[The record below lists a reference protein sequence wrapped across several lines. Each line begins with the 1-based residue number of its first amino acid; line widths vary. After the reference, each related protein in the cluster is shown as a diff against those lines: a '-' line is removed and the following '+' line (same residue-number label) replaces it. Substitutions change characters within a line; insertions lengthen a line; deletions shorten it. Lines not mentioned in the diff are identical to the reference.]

1 MCDDCWGMDGE
12 YDEPFEEEVLEE
24 SEWGGFSWAGAAMTE
39 LGKVLASKR
48 GDYSSGGEFEN
59 FTSSAEAVGTIEP
72 EDVFLTQIAIK
83 LGRIRS
89 LRTQVAEPGNES
101 LKDSYRDLAGYA
113 VLAFAYEM
121 KVVNEEPNEGT
132 DSEKGIYRKRL

>member
-1 MCDDCWGMDGE
+1 MCDDCWGTSR

-24 SEWGGFSWAGAAMTE
+24 SEWGGLSWAGAAMTE

-48 GDYSSGGEFEN
+48 GDYSSSGEFEN
-59 FTSSAEAVGTIEP
+59 FTSTADAVGTIEP
-72 EDVFLTQIAIK
+72 EDVLLTQVAIK

-89 LRTQVAEPGNES
+89 LRTQVTGPNNES

-113 VLAFAYEM
+113 VLAFAHVLSEEYEG
-121 KVVNEEPNEGT
+121 N
-132 DSEKGIYRKRL
+132 EKGIYRKKL

>member
-1 MCDDCWGMDGE
+1 MCNDCRGEDE
-12 YDEPFEEEVLEE
+12 YDEQFEEEVLEE

-48 GDYSSGGEFEN
+48 GDYSSAGEFEN
-59 FTSSAEAVGTIEP
+59 FTSTADAVGTIEP

-89 LRTQVAEPGNES
+89 LRTQATEPSNES

-113 VLAFAYEM
+113 VLAFAHVLSEEYEG
-121 KVVNEEPNEGT
+121 N
-132 DSEKGIYRKRL
+132 EKGIYRKKL